1 MDDFE
6 ERMWM
11 TTISYVDGFYLG
23 ERVSEVEWRTWVVQ
37 LGVRNAFDGVLPTWN
52 PRYKKD
58 GGWDEEGWR
67 RTVVGMEKVGI
78 RQVRRTFDQ
87 VAQLI

>member
-37 LGVRNAFDGVLPTWN
+37 LGVRNALMGFYQRGTCDT
-52 PRYKKD
+52 K
-58 GGWDEEGWR
+58 
-67 RTVVGMEKVGI
+67 RTVVGMKKVGEG
-78 RQVRRTFDQ
+78 RWLGWRRWQVRRTFDQ